1 MAFRKTLSWA
11 VIGFALTGAAYG
23 QVPAPGVADP
33 VILDPVIGA
42 PGIPA
47 QGDPAPGITDGT
59 IIRNGQI
66 KTETA
71 TDAPTT
77 EVDAAATAEVPQNSN
92 ATTNLNPLGAT
103 FDSNTTDRLIIHQ
116 GFNNQSDNSGQVSH
130 SAARP
135 IYGMSSNAAHSGG
148 MEANP
153 GYIGGAA
160 TYGNN
165 SYPGQACCGGSVHAS
180 QCGCGHH
187 HGGHHHGGRR
197 HRRCCR

>member
-42 PGIPA
+42 PG
-47 QGDPAPGITDGT
+47 DPAPGITDGT

-66 KTETA
+66 KAETP

-77 EVDAAATAEVPQNSN
+77 GVDAAATAEVPQNSD
-92 ATTNLNPLGAT
+92 ATTNLNPFGAT

-187 HGGHHHGGRR
+187 HGGRR

>member
-1 MAFRKTLSWA
+1 MALRKTLSWA

-33 VILDPVIGA
+33 VIPV

-47 QGDPAPGITDGT
+47 PNDPAPGITDGT
-59 IIRNGQI
+59 IIRNGQT
-66 KTETA
+66 KTATA

-77 EVDAAATAEVPQNSN
+77 EVDSAATAEVPQDSN
-92 ATTNLNPLGAT
+92 ATTNLNPFGAT
-103 FDSNTTDRLIIHQ
+103 FDSNTTDRLIIQQ

-135 IYGMSSNAAHSGG
+135 IYGMSSNDAHSGG

-165 SYPGQACCGGSVHAS
+165 SYPGPACCGGSVHVQ
-180 QCGCGHH
+180 QCCS
-187 HGGHHHGGRR
+187 GHHHGGRR

>member
-1 MAFRKTLSWA
+1 MALRKTLSWA

-33 VILDPVIGA
+33 VIPV

-47 QGDPAPGITDGT
+47 PNDPAPGITDGT
-59 IIRNGQI
+59 IIRNGQT
-66 KTETA
+66 KTATA

-77 EVDAAATAEVPQNSN
+77 EVDSAATAEVPQDSN
-92 ATTNLNPLGAT
+92 ATTNLNPFGAT
-103 FDSNTTDRLIIHQ
+103 FDSNTTDRLIIQQ

-135 IYGMSSNAAHSGG
+135 IYGMSSNDAHSGG

-187 HGGHHHGGRR
+187 HGGRR